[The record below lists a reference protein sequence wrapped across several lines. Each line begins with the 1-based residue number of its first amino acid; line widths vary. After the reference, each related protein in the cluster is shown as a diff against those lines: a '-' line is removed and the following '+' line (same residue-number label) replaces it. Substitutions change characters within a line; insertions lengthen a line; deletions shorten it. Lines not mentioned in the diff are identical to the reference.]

1 MLMVTREKFRL
12 LTLKTMAIWFNLG
25 MVVTHIVSR
34 AYYVTIVIRDGSFI
48 YNEFRVPCV

>member
-34 AYYVTIVIRDGSFI
+34 AYYVTIAIDGSFI
-48 YNEFRVPCV
+48 YNEFRVSCV

>member
-12 LTLKTMAIWFNLG
+12 LTLKTMATWFNLG

-34 AYYVTIVIRDGSFI
+34 AYYVTIVIDGSFI